1 VTTVQ
6 EPATRTTRASRLWTL
21 VAVVEVVVATALV
34 VLDVLIPSLVILV
47 LAAVSVAVRRVGF
60 TSLGFHRVA
69 DPWRLAG
76 TVFAIVLG
84 WSLLQLGLVMP
95 VLNHLT
101 GEKQDLDAFEDLQG
115 NVGLLVTLVLASWVL
130 GALAEETAIR
140 GWFQTR
146 VTDILGRRRLGILV
160 AVLFTSTLFAVLH
173 LEQGAV
179 GVVVT
184 FLDALLFSWLRWH
197 YRSVWAAVLGHG
209 LSNTV
214 GVITFFLIG
223 PVYGLW

>member
-1 VTTVQ
+1 MTLTR
-6 EPATRTTRASRLWTL
+6 EPATDVVETSRLWAL
-21 VAVVEVVVATALV
+21 VAAVEVLVATALV
-34 VLDVLIPSLVILV
+34 LLDVLVPSLVLVV
-47 LAAVSVAVRRVGF
+47 LATVSVAVRRRGF
-60 TSLGFHRVA
+60 ASLGFHRVA
-69 DPWRLAG
+69 HPWRLTG
-76 TVFAIVLG
+76 TVLVVVLA
-84 WSLLQLGLVMP
+84 WSLFQLGLVMP

-115 NVGLLVTLVLASWVL
+115 NLGLLAVLLLASWLL

-146 VTDILGRRRLGILV
+146 VTDLLGRGRIGILV
-160 AVLFTSTLFAVLH
+160 AVLFTSALFAVLH

-179 GVVVT
+179 GVAVT

-197 YRSVWAAVLGHG
+197 YGSVWAAVLGHG

-214 GVITFFLIG
+214 GVVTFFLVG

>member
-1 VTTVQ
+1 MTLTRQ
-6 EPATRTTRASRLWTL
+6 PSTGAATSRLWAI
-21 VAVVEVVVATALV
+21 VATGEVVIATALV
-34 VLDVLIPSLVILV
+34 LLDVLIPSLVLV
-47 LAAVSVAVRRVGF
+47 ALAAVSVAVRRQTF
-60 TSLGFHRVA
+60 ASLGFHRVA
-69 DPWRLAG
+69 HPRRLTM
-76 TVFAIVLG
+76 TVLAVVLA

-95 VLNHLT
+95 VLNHVT

-115 NVGLLVTLVLASWVL
+115 NVGLLAVLVVASWLL

-146 VTDILGRRRLGILV
+146 IIDVVGGDRTGIVV
-160 AVLFTSTLFAVLH
+160 AVLFTSLLFAVLH

-197 YRSVWAAVLGHG
+197 YASVWAAVLGHG

-214 GVITFFLIG
+214 GVVTFFLVG